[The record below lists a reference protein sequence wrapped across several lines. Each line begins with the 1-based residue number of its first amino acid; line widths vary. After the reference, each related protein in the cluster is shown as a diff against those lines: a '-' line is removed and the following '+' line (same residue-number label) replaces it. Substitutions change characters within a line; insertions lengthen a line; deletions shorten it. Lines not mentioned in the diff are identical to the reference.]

1 MDAPLRGLKVIEAAN
16 FLAGPMSG
24 MMLADLGAD
33 VIKVEPPRGDPY
45 RRFGRPY
52 GDAGLVF
59 KAANQNKQ
67 SVALDLKSEQGMAS
81 LRELLADADVL
92 ITNWRP
98 GVAERMGLTAEQV
111 RADFPQLIW
120 VRVSGYGP
128 DGPRAAL
135 PAFDGIVQ
143 ARSGAMISGVDAP
156 TNVNNNVAD
165 KVSAMF
171 AAQTVT
177 AALHQRSKTGTGVV
191 CDMPMVDAMAY
202 FYGADIAAGHR
213 IADQP
218 ADAAVAAAAAGD
230 ATFITADG
238 WLTLSPVTGKQL
250 RRAMEAAGVGDQFSD
265 VMDADRSRTFEVF
278 ADALGPALLDRAAD
292 EWEHIFVEADVPAS
306 AIRTFDQH
314 LADDQ
319 TIHNQTYQ
327 PVEDPSVDG
336 SWLLVRYP
344 AFFDG
349 KRVETAGLPAPELD
363 EHGSS

>member
-1 MDAPLRGLKVIEAAN
+1 MNAPLAGLKVIEAAN
-16 FLAGPMSG
+16 FLAGPMAG
-24 MMLADLGAD
+24 MILADLGAD
-33 VIKVEPPRGDPY
+33 VLKIEPPRGDPY

-59 KAANQNKQ
+59 KAANQNKRNL
-67 SVALDLKSEQGMAS
+67 ALDLKSDEGMAV
-81 LRELLADADVL
+81 LAGHLADADVL

-98 GVAERMGLTAEQV
+98 GVAERMGLTVDRV
-111 RADFPQLIW
+111 RSEFPQLIW

-128 DGPRAAL
+128 DGPRAGL

-143 ARSGAMISGVDAP
+143 ARSGAMISGVDSP

-177 AALHQRSKTGTGVV
+177 AALHQRSTSGTGSV

-202 FYGADIAAGHR
+202 FYGADISAGHR
-213 IADQP
+213 IEGQP
-218 ADAAVAAAAAGD
+218 ADPAPAAAAAGD
-230 ATFITADG
+230 ATFETAEG

-250 RRAMEAAGVGDQFSD
+250 RRAMEAAGVGDRFSD
-265 VMDADRSRTFEVF
+265 VMEADRSRTFDAF
-278 ADALGPALLDRAAD
+278 AEALAPALLTRSAE
-292 EWEHIFVEADVPAS
+292 EWEPIFVAADVPAS

-314 LADDQ
+314 LVDDQ

-336 SWLLVRYP
+336 NWLLVRYP

-349 KRVETAGLPAPELD
+349 QRAETATLPAPSLD
-363 EHGSS
+363 